1 MKKERHVIVFLISLL
16 TVFLFCNSSVFAEE
30 TKGETDT
37 GQNMKEMQEGVQG
50 VFGELFSSMGEI
62 VGGMTAGMQE
72 GAKEIQS
79 QLDSAGG
86 VEVIADKEKL
96 LKLTETKVLKAE
108 QYEDNSWRIV
118 LAVKNIQDS
127 PVRLAN
133 LNTKQ
138 QVLLLDAEDF
148 VYEPK
153 ETDQRIV
160 TVPERAALKVEFS
173 FPDLDGSTPKIFRLY
188 GQEFTV
194 PEPVKRAGIPQS
206 TDVAL

>member
-1 MKKERHVIVFLISLL
+1 MKRERYCIVFLAGLL
-16 TVFLFCNSSVFAEE
+16 ILALSSPSFAEE
-30 TKGETDT
+30 TKEETVTVTKED
-37 GQNMKEMQEGVQG
+37 MKEIQEGLQS
-50 VFGELFSSMGEI
+50 VFGDLFSAMGGI
-62 VGGMTAGMQE
+62 VTGMTQGMQE
-72 GAKEIQS
+72 GAKDMQS